1 MPEMISGK
9 YVTVSKKK
17 HNGQSGIL
25 LSFINPDSKV
35 NVVPL
40 EALQEMHHALD
51 EIGEDSSLSFMV
63 FTGSQGKVHAGADLA
78 LFHGDIDPAA
88 VQDYLNLGAALD
100 FKIKNISR
108 KMKTVSLM
116 QGERF
121 GGSVEWPLMTE
132 FSVCTPDTAI
142 QFSEVNIGLIPGW
155 AGILNVMLRSNKEN
169 ARYMAATGNRVTA
182 QEMKDYG
189 LVEIIS
195 EGNILE
201 DALNIATQHEVPLGF
216 NATGKEM
223 CPGDK
228 LDQMISER
236 TDSRKYE
243 ELEKEV
249 SSKLQTNDLSNDK
262 GRENYAGSYISQ
274 RLTRLGKP
282 LAPLAVAAT
291 MELIDRFSGI
301 SREDLEQI
309 RKMGECEA
317 QSCFRLMKTL
327 DRKIGV
333 NSVLT
338 SNPIERIPIYVGR

>member
-1 MPEMISGK
+1 MPEIISGK
-9 YVTVSKKK
+9 YVTVSTKE

-35 NVVPL
+35 NIVPL
-40 EALQEMHHALD
+40 EALQEILHALD
-51 EIGEDSSLSFMV
+51 ELEEDCSLSFIV
-63 FTGSQGKVHAGADLA
+63 FTGASGKVHAGADLA
-78 LFHGDIDPAA
+78 LFQGDIDPSA
-88 VQDYLNLGAALD
+88 VQDYLNLGATLD

-108 KMKTVSLM
+108 KKTTVSIM

-132 FSVCTPDTAI
+132 LSVCTPDTAI

-189 LVEIIS
+189 LVEIVS
-195 EGNILE
+195 GDNVLE
-201 DALNIATQHEVPLGF
+201 DALNIATQQDAPLDF
-216 NATGKEM
+216 NAADKEM
-223 CPGDK
+223 CSRDK
-228 LDQMISER
+228 LNQMISER
-236 TDSRKYE
+236 TDARRYQ

-249 SSKLQTNDLSNDK
+249 SRKLQTNDLSNDK
-262 GRENYAGSYISQ
+262 GREDYVGSFINHE
-274 RLTRLGKP
+274 LGRLGKP
-282 LAPLAVAAT
+282 LAPLAVAAV
-291 MELIDRFSGI
+291 MELIDQYSDIRWK
-301 SREDLEQI
+301 DLGRIKE
-309 RKMGECEA
+309 MGEHEA

-327 DRKIGV
+327 DRRVGV

-338 SNPIERIPIYVGR
+338 SNPVERIPIYIGK